1 MPQGNGIGSKSDY
14 GNGGGVTEQLKSE
27 NPMEW
32 VRRVNG
38 IKVRV
43 EEEIVNQLI

>member
-1 MPQGNGIGSKSDY
+1 MAVKRIMEKER
-14 GNGGGVTEQLKSE
+14 VTEQLKSE

-43 EEEIVNQLI
+43 EEQAVNQLI